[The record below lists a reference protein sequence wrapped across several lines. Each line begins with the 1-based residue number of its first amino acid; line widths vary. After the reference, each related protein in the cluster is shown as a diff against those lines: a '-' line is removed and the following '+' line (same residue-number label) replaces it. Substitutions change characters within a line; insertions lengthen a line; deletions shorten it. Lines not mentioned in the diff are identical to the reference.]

1 MDKKKIIGAVII
13 IVIILFFIFSGG
25 NGNIVDQSASE
36 QMLDVPAELL
46 SDNTLPSE
54 QSKNSTEEA
63 EILAEEEISKLQATI
78 SSPSS
83 FQGLIDIAVSA
94 PSVKI
99 RKQVEKVLISYLA
112 EEGYSRTV
120 AQLKVWLNK
129 IRTKRIPKQYEDVLK
144 SVDPSC
150 PFDMRMKY
158 FVSNFEKDNDF
169 GLRLA
174 VASGFDSEDLDGY
187 QELIAL
193 MIGEITGKEKLD
205 SYSDLG
211 LILSQDTVSAIF
223 SDEIQQNINKLKKN
237 DILWVLPILAERN
250 DLNTRAVADLAMKQ
264 NLLPPVRMSFLR
276 IVRDREDLPA
286 DVLSTLISAAAGS
299 LKVSNL
305 ISLNRWIDKDSEK
318 ILLLIL
324 ADSKDQEI
332 TTRALEIL
340 ASKSLTMEPSS
351 FIVKWVKERHW
362 AKRQNLAHAIGVLG
376 LTDLMTNKEIKE
388 AFYTFDI
395 IPDAASQLFKFY
407 SKVGNA
413 KVMLLLLDSY
423 KDSIALNYKLLLLD
437 NRNKD
442 VRKVAISSI
451 DTNNAIALKI
461 VLDHYQKERDP
472 ELRQVYKKHFPD
484 LLRGR

>member
-205 SYSDLG
+205 SYSVLG

-237 DILWVLPILAERN
+237 DILWVLPERN